1 MKSISP
7 TSPDKRL
14 PKSALADFARHL
26 RTTHFLIVFTAVFMI
41 LVSFQLPI
49 SPIEKSIHQIK
60 EIKVLQQ
67 IALSDSP
74 ASEVNILGLIVAG
87 KLNTTSLNGTVPLPM
102 ISLIT
107 HNEQTLSVRLKTVL
121 PLVETTPFSNSSRN
135 VLLQPISQLPLHNM
149 KTFNDFRQ
157 LWNWHHRRFHVHI
170 PIILANK
177 IIVIDQPQPPNQPSA
192 TIRDFRN
199 VETLPRIQ
207 SNELILEDAIFIDD
221 FIPSQFPY
229 VPFYT
234 KAVATY
240 MQETAGHYNIV
251 MLFRAV
257 SPDIR
262 NPTTAVVPISAKR
275 IEIQTQLEISS
286 LANASWSEGLFAT
299 SFSELNAI
307 MPKIKDKMID
317 AFDIDLVRQVY
328 PSDPGVEQQKITIL
342 GMTING
348 IQMLSWGPWLILA
361 IQLYFY
367 ILCRQFYQN
376 YSNSR
381 RALVF
386 PWIGVSIDTI
396 GRVVYFIS
404 LIVLPVCAL
413 FISIGTL
420 QYSPISQYQVLTYLR
435 YVAVIIASLTARL
448 IILKDWRKS

>member
-1 MKSISP
+1 
-7 TSPDKRL
+7 
-14 PKSALADFARHL
+14 
-26 RTTHFLIVFTAVFMI
+26 
-41 LVSFQLPI
+41 
-49 SPIEKSIHQIK
+49 
-60 EIKVLQQ
+60 
-67 IALSDSP
+67 
-74 ASEVNILGLIVAG
+74 
-87 KLNTTSLNGTVPLPM
+87 
-102 ISLIT
+102 
-107 HNEQTLSVRLKTVL
+107 
-121 PLVETTPFSNSSRN
+121 
-135 VLLQPISQLPLHNM
+135 
-149 KTFNDFRQ
+149 
-157 LWNWHHRRFHVHI
+157 
-170 PIILANK
+170 
-177 IIVIDQPQPPNQPSA
+177 
-192 TIRDFRN
+192 
-199 VETLPRIQ
+199 
-207 SNELILEDAIFIDD
+207 
-221 FIPSQFPY
+221 
-229 VPFYT
+229 
-234 KAVATY
+234 